1 MPLYIFWFLHQT
13 TTYLLAQFGG
23 QALYIFWFLH
33 QTTTLLLILCLFL
46 SCISFDSYIK
56 PQLRLPQGCI
66 YFSCISFDSYIKPQL
81 SPSTPF
87 FGTCCISF
95 DSYIKP
101 QRLGIL
107 GLMASRCI
115 SFDSYIKPQH
125 ASPDGVAASGCI
137 SFDSYIKPQRH
148 AWRGEE
154 LGSCISFDSYIK
166 PQLRRSSAHPRTVVY
181 LLIPTSN
188 HNLPREGEKHWKL
201 YIFWF
206 LHQTT
211 TPILIWSSFPGCISF
226 DSYIKPQLWIQ
237 VLCFLLVVYLLIP
250 TSNHNIA
257 FGVSSISSLYI
268 FWFLHQTTTQH
279 SWAALWVSCISF
291 DSYIK
296 PQRLG
301 ILDLMDSRC
310 ISFDSYIKP
319 QPWRIH

>member
-226 DSYIKPQLWIQ
+226 DSYIKPQPRSDTFRKEERCISFDSYIKPQ
-237 VLCFLLVVYLLIP
+237 HVLILLFYSTVVYLLIP
-250 TSNHNIA
+250 TSNHN
-257 FGVSSISSLYI
+257 FLPLFVSFPLLYI
-268 FWFLHQTTTQH
+268 FWFLHQTTTYN
-279 SWAALWVSCISF
+279 F
-291 DSYIK
+291 
-296 PQRLG
+296 
-301 ILDLMDSRC
+301 
-310 ISFDSYIKP
+310 
-319 QPWRIH
+319 